1 MIKLDKK
8 SVVGISALLVH
19 AANIDEIYSD
29 HEKELIKDFIKSY
42 LKGEDE
48 LQILKEA
55 SFEKIREK
63 SKKLTSYMDFL
74 IENKYKDKI
83 VSITPHENR
92 GCQLSLVIRDEQLN
106 GKKIF
111 NSLTEKNVIGDW
123 REPNVIRMAPTPLYN
138 SYQDVFHFI
147 HRLSDSI

>member
-1 MIKLDKK
+1 
-8 SVVGISALLVH
+8 
-19 AANIDEIYSD
+19 
-29 HEKELIKDFIKSY
+29 
-42 LKGEDE
+42 
-48 LQILKEA
+48 
-55 SFEKIREK
+55 
-63 SKKLTSYMDFL
+63 MDFL
-74 IENKYKDKI
+74 IESKYKDKI

-92 GCQLSLVIRDEQLN
+92 GCQLSLVLRDEKLD

-147 HRLSDSI
+147 ERLSDSIQEK